1 MTDQM
6 QDHRLPEE
14 SEPQQT
20 PVGDLEPPAPATV
33 ALVEPADGV
42 PAVLVT
48 QRELQD
54 YAAALAAGQGPVAV
68 DAERASGFRY
78 GQRAYLVQIRR
89 QGAGTALIDPI
100 HLPDLSILTQALR
113 GVEWILHAASQD
125 LACLAEVNF
134 VPDLLF
140 DTELAGR
147 ILGRERVGLGAIV
160 AAELGLSL
168 AKEHSAADWS
178 TRPLPHDWLRYA
190 ALDVEVLVELRDALA
205 ADLHRQGKWEW
216 AQQEFE
222 AVRLAPP
229 PAPRIDPWRRT
240 SAITTVRDPR
250 RLAVVRELWYAR
262 DAVAQERDIAPGRV
276 LNDRAIIAAALAL
289 PRDRAALGA
298 LQEFQ
303 GKGTRRRIAQWWEA
317 VAKAKALPDGELPA
331 RRIPSTE
338 STPPAR
344 VWAEK
349 FPEAAARLRAVRATM
364 RHLSRE
370 LSTPQENLLSP
381 ENQRR
386 ISWEPPAPAT
396 AESVGQLL
404 SDFGARPWQIEV
416 SAAAIT
422 AAILDPSSVPED
434 GQG

>member
-1 MTDQM
+1 MTDQIV
-6 QDHRLPEE
+6 
-14 SEPQQT
+14 EP
-20 PVGDLEPPAPATV
+20 DLDDAPTTV
-33 ALVEPADGV
+33 PLVEPADGI
-42 PAVLVT
+42 PEVLVT
-48 QRELQD
+48 LAQLQD
-54 YAAALAAGQGPVAV
+54 YAAALASGTGPVAV

-100 HLPDLSILTQALR
+100 HLPDLSILTQALE

-134 VPDLLF
+134 VPDSLF

-178 TRPLPHDWLRYA
+178 TRPLPQDWLRYA

-216 AQQEFE
+216 AQQEFD

-229 PAPRIDPWRRT
+229 PPPRVDPWRRT

-298 LQEFQ
+298 LPEFQ

-317 VAKAKALPDGELPA
+317 VARAKSLPDGDLPA

-344 VWAEK
+344 IWTEK

-364 RHLSRE
+364 RRLAQEHE
-370 LSTPQENLLSP
+370 TPQENLLSP

-386 ISWEPPAPAT
+386 ISWESPVPKGTEAVERLLT
-396 AESVGQLL
+396 A
-404 SDFGARPWQIEV
+404 FGARPWQIAV
-416 SAAAIT
+416 SAAAIA
-422 AAILDPSSVPED
+422 AAIADPESVPHD
-434 GQG
+434 DQA